1 MPMPV
6 IHDWRPGDR
15 VASIA
20 VREPLAETGLGTIQR
35 VILDKAVVLWD
46 DGEQSLERLPDL
58 IIGGF
63 DKSKIVFDLEEQFG
77 QQTSDWFGGKVI
89 GIGQSDDLKDAVAIE
104 ERIAVSTAMITG
116 IPLTLENTGLKWG
129 SFINEN
135 FKQGS

>member
-20 VREPLAETGLGTIQR
+20 VREPLAQTGLGTIQR

-46 DGEQSLERLPDL
+46 DGEQSMERLPDL

-63 DKSKIVFDLEEQFG
+63 DKSKIVNTRLVVSALAIDQIPR
-77 QQTSDWFGGKVI
+77 WVI
-89 GIGQSDDLKDAVAIE
+89 LLSANCKLWISV
-104 ERIAVSTAMITG
+104 
-116 IPLTLENTGLKWG
+116 
-129 SFINEN
+129 
-135 FKQGS
+135 